1 MFSFRV
7 DGVMRTMNTEK
18 LLKTIPIIQNQMDA
32 LLDFNVSLA
41 QYWVAYSVLDLPPEV
56 FTVHTACTVFHQVL
70 FWKDLLFSSK
80 SFCEENQIIVL
91 CPGQCQ

>member
-1 MFSFRV
+1 
-7 DGVMRTMNTEK
+7 MNTEK

-41 QYWVAYSVLDLPPEV
+41 RYWMAHSVLVLSPEV
-56 FTVHTACTVFHQVL
+56 FTVHAAYIAFHQVL

-80 SFCEENQIIVL
+80 PFYEENQIIVL
-91 CPGQCQ
+91 CPGQRQ